1 MYGGVPRG
9 RFAGGTMWQYTEKV
23 YEHFKNPRNVGE
35 IENPDAVGEVGSIIC
50 GDALKL
56 TLRVE
61 KGTEKILDAKFKTF
75 GCASAIA
82 SSSALTEMVKG
93 KTLAEAAKITN
104 REIADY
110 LGGLPGEKM
119 HCSVM
124 GMEALEAAI
133 ANYRGGRQEKVMIGL
148 GERVVCKCFSVTESA
163 IIKAIKLN
171 KLRTVEEVTNFTKAG
186 GGCRQCVGEID
197 KIIKDYWGREEHT
210 DFSRMTVVEK
220 IKRIEKILAEEVN
233 PKLKRDGG
241 WIELVD
247 LDGQKVKLRFL
258 GMCHGCP
265 SSSATLKNIVEKE
278 LKEKVDASLVIE
290 AQ

>member
-1 MYGGVPRG
+1 
-9 RFAGGTMWQYTEKV
+9 MWQYTEKV
-23 YEHFKNPRNVGE
+23 YEYFKNPKNVGE
-35 IENPDAVGEVGSIIC
+35 IENPDAVGEIGSIVC

-93 KTLAEAAKITN
+93 RTLDEAAKITN
-104 REIADY
+104 QDIAEF
-110 LGGLPGEKM
+110 LGGLPSEKM

-133 ANYRGGRQEKVMIGL
+133 KNYRGGKAEKVIIGEN
-148 GERVVCKCFSVTESA
+148 ERVVCKCFNVTESV
-163 IIKAIKLN
+163 ILKAIKVN
-171 KLRTVEEVTNFTKAG
+171 KLKTVEEVTNFTKAG
-186 GGCRQCVGEID
+186 GGCRQCLGEID
-197 KIIKDYWGREEHT
+197 KIIKDYWEQEEHR
-210 DFSRMTVVEK
+210 DFSKMTMVEK
-220 IKRIEKILAEEVN
+220 IKHIEKVLAEDIN

-241 WIELVD
+241 WIELMD
-247 LDGQKVKLRFL
+247 LDGMKVKLRFL

-265 SSSATLKNIVEKE
+265 SSGATLKNVVEKE
-278 LKEKVDASLVIE
+278 LKEKVDPGLIIE
-290 AQ
+290 AE

>member
-1 MYGGVPRG
+1 
-9 RFAGGTMWQYTEKV
+9 MWQYTEKV
-23 YEHFKNPRNVGE
+23 YEYFKNPKNVGE
-35 IENPDAVGEVGSIIC
+35 IENPDAVGEIGSIVC

-93 KTLAEAAKITN
+93 KTLDEAAKITN
-104 REIADY
+104 QDIAEF
-110 LGGLPGEKM
+110 LGGLPSEKM

-133 ANYRGGRQEKVMIGL
+133 KNYRGGKAEKVIIGEN
-148 GERVVCKCFSVTESA
+148 ERVVCKCFNVTESV
-163 IIKAIKLN
+163 ILKAIKVN
-171 KLRTVEEVTNFTKAG
+171 KLKTVEEVTNFTKAG
-186 GGCRQCVGEID
+186 GGCRQCLGEID
-197 KIIKDYWGREEHT
+197 KIIKDYWEQEEHR
-210 DFSRMTVVEK
+210 DFSKMTMVEK
-220 IKRIEKILAEEVN
+220 IKHIEKVLAEDVN

-241 WIELVD
+241 WIELMD
-247 LDGQKVKLRFL
+247 LDGMKVKLRFL

-265 SSSATLKNIVEKE
+265 SSGATLKNVVEKE
-278 LKEKVDASLVIE
+278 LKEKVDPGLIIE
-290 AQ
+290 AE

>member
-1 MYGGVPRG
+1 
-9 RFAGGTMWQYTEKV
+9 MWNYTEKV
-23 YEHFKNPRNVGE
+23 FEHFKNPKNVGE
-35 IENPDAVGEVGSIIC
+35 IENPDAVGEVGSIVC

-61 KGTEKILDAKFKTF
+61 KGTEKITDAKFKTF

-93 KTLAEAAKITN
+93 KKLDAAAKITN
-104 REIADY
+104 QEIADF

-133 ANYRGGRQEKVMIGL
+133 KNYRGGKAEKVIVGVA
-148 GERVVCKCFSVTESA
+148 EKVVCKCFSVTESH

-171 KLRTVEEVTNFTKAG
+171 NLKTVDEVTNFTKAG
-186 GGCRQCVGEID
+186 GACGQCKGEIE
-197 KIIKDYWGREEHT
+197 KILKDYWAEAEHKK
-210 DFSRMTVVEK
+210 FASMTVVEK
-220 IKRIEKILAEEVN
+220 IKMIEKVLSEEIN
-233 PKLKRDGG
+233 PKLKADGG
-241 WIELVD
+241 WMELVD
-247 LDGQKVKLRFL
+247 VQGQKIKLRFL

-265 SSSATLKNIVEKE
+265 SSGATLKNVVEKE
-278 LKEKVDASLVIE
+278 LRERIDPAIEIE
-290 AQ
+290 AE

>member
-1 MYGGVPRG
+1 
-9 RFAGGTMWQYTEKV
+9 MWNYTEKV

-35 IENPDAVGEVGSIIC
+35 VENPDAVGEVGSIVC

-56 TLRVE
+56 TL
-61 KGTEKILDAKFKTF
+61 KIDKATDTITDAKFKTF

-93 KTLAEAAKITN
+93 MKLDDAAKITN
-104 REIADY
+104 QQIADF

-133 ANYRGGRQEKVMIGL
+133 KNYRGGKTEKVIIGV
-148 GERVVCKCFSVTESA
+148 GERVVCKCFNVTESH
-163 IIKAIKLN
+163 ILKAIKLN
-171 KLRTVEEVTNFTKAG
+171 NLKTVDEVTNFTKAG
-186 GGCRQCVGEID
+186 GGCGQCKGEIE
-197 KIIKDYWGREEHT
+197 KILKDYWAEAEHKR
-210 DFSRMTVVEK
+210 FANMTVVEK
-220 IKRIEKILAEEVN
+220 IKMIEKVLAEEVN
-233 PKLKRDGG
+233 PKLKADGG

-247 LDGQKVKLRFL
+247 IDGQKVKLRFL

-265 SSSATLKNIVEKE
+265 ASGATLKNVVEKE
-278 LKEKVDASLVIE
+278 LKERIDPALEIVAE
-290 AQ
+290 

>member
-1 MYGGVPRG
+1 
-9 RFAGGTMWQYTEKV
+9 MWNYTEKV
-23 YEHFKNPRNVGE
+23 YEHFKNPKNVGE

-56 TLRVE
+56 TLRID
-61 KGTEKILDAKFKTF
+61 KSADKITDAKFKTF

-82 SSSALTEMVKG
+82 SSSALTEMIKG

-104 REIADY
+104 HEIAEY
-110 LGGLPGEKM
+110 LGGLPSEKM

-133 ANYRGGRQEKVMIGL
+133 KNYRGGKAEKIIVGV
-148 GERVVCKCFSVTESA
+148 GERVVCKCFSVTEGKILRA
-163 IIKAIKLN
+163 IRDENLK
-171 KLRTVEEVTNFTKAG
+171 TVEEVTNFTKAG
-186 GGCRQCVGEID
+186 GGCRQCPGEIE
-197 KIIKDYWGREEHT
+197 KILKDYWARAEHKT
-210 DFSRMTVVEK
+210 FARMTVVEK
-220 IKRIEKILAEEVN
+220 VKMVEKVLAEDVN
-233 PKLKRDGG
+233 PKLKLDGG

-247 LDGQKVKLRFL
+247 LEGDKVKVRFL
-258 GMCHGCP
+258 GMCSSCP

-278 LKEKVDASLVIE
+278 LKEKIDQALIIE

>member
-1 MYGGVPRG
+1 
-9 RFAGGTMWQYTEKV
+9 MWNYTEKV

-35 IENPDAVGEVGSIIC
+35 VENPDAVGEVGSIVC

-56 TLRVE
+56 TL
-61 KGTEKILDAKFKTF
+61 KIDKATDTITDAKFKTF

-93 KTLAEAAKITN
+93 MKLDDAAKITN
-104 REIADY
+104 QQIADF

-133 ANYRGGRQEKVMIGL
+133 KNYRGGKTEKVIIGV
-148 GERVVCKCFSVTESA
+148 GERVVCKCFNVTESH
-163 IIKAIKLN
+163 ILKAIKLN
-171 KLRTVEEVTNFTKAG
+171 NLKTVDEVTNFTKAG
-186 GGCRQCVGEID
+186 GGCGQCKGEIE
-197 KIIKDYWGREEHT
+197 KILKDYWAEAEHKR
-210 DFSRMTVVEK
+210 FANMTVVEK
-220 IKRIEKILAEEVN
+220 IKMIEKVLAEEVN
-233 PKLKRDGG
+233 PKLKADGG

-247 LDGQKVKLRFL
+247 IDGQKVKLRFL

-265 SSSATLKNIVEKE
+265 SSGATLKNVVEKE
-278 LKEKVDASLVIE
+278 LKERIDPALEIVAE
-290 AQ
+290 

>member
-1 MYGGVPRG
+1 
-9 RFAGGTMWQYTEKV
+9 MWNYTEKV

-35 IENPDAVGEVGSIIC
+35 VENPDAVGEVGSIIC

-56 TLRVE
+56 TL
-61 KGTEKILDAKFKTF
+61 KIDKATDTITDAKFKTF

-93 KTLAEAAKITN
+93 MKIDDAAKITN
-104 REIADY
+104 QQIADF

-133 ANYRGGRQEKVMIGL
+133 KNYRGGKTEKVIIGE
-148 GERVVCKCFSVTESA
+148 GERLVCKCFSVTESV
-163 IIKAIKLN
+163 ILKAIKLN
-171 KLRTVEEVTNFTKAG
+171 NLKTVEEVTNFTKAG
-186 GGCRQCVGEID
+186 GGCGQCKGEIE
-197 KIIKDYWGREEHT
+197 KIIKDYWAEAEHKS
-210 DFSRMTVVEK
+210 FARMTVVEK
-220 IKRIEKILAEEVN
+220 IKMIEKVLAEEVN
-233 PKLKRDGG
+233 PKLKADGG

-247 LDGQKVKLRFL
+247 IEGSKVKLRFL

-265 SSSATLKNIVEKE
+265 SSSATLTNIVEKE
-278 LKEKVDASLVIE
+278 LKERIDPALEIVAE
-290 AQ
+290 